1 METAFIIAVLLNG
14 DRREIPVGTTLSGLV
29 EILQLPADRLAIE
42 YNRVIVKRDLWTAT
56 LIDEGAEIEI
66 VQFVGGG

>member
-1 METAFIIAVLLNG
+1 METALIVTVLLNG

-29 EILQLPADRLAIE
+29 EILHLPADRLAIE
-42 YNRVIVKRDLWTAT
+42 HDRSIVKRGLWAETV
-56 LIDEGAEIEI
+56 IDEGSEIEI

>member
-1 METAFIIAVLLNG
+1 METALIVTVLLNG

>member
-1 METAFIIAVLLNG
+1 METAFIVTVLLNG

-42 YNRVIVKRDLWTAT
+42 HDRSIVKRGLWAETV
-56 LIDEGAEIEI
+56 IDEGSEIEI